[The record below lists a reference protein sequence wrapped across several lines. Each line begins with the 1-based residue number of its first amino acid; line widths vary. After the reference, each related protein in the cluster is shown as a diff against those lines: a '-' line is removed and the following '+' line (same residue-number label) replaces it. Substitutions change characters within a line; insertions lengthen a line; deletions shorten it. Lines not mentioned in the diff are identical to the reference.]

1 MGMKTVLCYGDSNT
15 WGYNPGGEERFG
27 RDIRWP
33 ALLDV
38 ALGEAVHVAEEGLC
52 GRTATWEDQT
62 WDNRNGRTFFPVA
75 LETHAPIDLVVIM
88 LGTNELKSA
97 FNLSAADIANGVSTL
112 AEMALSVEGAVPA
125 VLLVAPAHCS
135 KEIYELR
142 DTFVGGVEKS
152 QKIASYLER
161 RASELGCHFF
171 DASTVAKVDPIDGL
185 HLNAKNHEMLAQ
197 ALTPLVRDILA

>member
-15 WGYNPGGEERFG
+15 WGYTPGAEESFG
-27 RDIRWP
+27 RDIGWP

-97 FNLSAADIANGVSTL
+97 FNLSAAEPPAGSERTCREFRSTR
-112 AEMALSVEGAVPA
+112 ERTSS
-125 VLLVAPAHCS
+125 APRSAS
-135 KEIYELR
+135 AR
-142 DTFVGGVEKS
+142 TS
-152 QKIASYLER
+152 Q
-161 RASELGCHFF
+161 
-171 DASTVAKVDPIDGL
+171 
-185 HLNAKNHEMLAQ
+185 Q
-197 ALTPLVRDILA
+197 ALAWHPAAEQWLLPV